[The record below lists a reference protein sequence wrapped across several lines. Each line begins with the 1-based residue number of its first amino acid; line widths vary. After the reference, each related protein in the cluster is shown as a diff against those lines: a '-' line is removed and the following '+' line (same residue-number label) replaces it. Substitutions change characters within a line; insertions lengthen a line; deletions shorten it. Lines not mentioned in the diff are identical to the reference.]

1 NCKNAGSRG
10 RKHVQA
16 LPFRHVG
23 VVPVAPRHAEV
34 AENEL
39 REERQVETDEDDD
52 RCKTPPRLGIKFAG
66 NLRPPIMN
74 SAEIPQ
80 NRTPNHHVVE
90 VCDDE
95 ISVVDVN
102 IETQCGKK
110 QPSKA
115 AHSEQ
120 ANKAE
125 GIKHRG

>member
-1 NCKNAGSRG
+1 MGI
-10 RKHVQA
+10 
-16 LPFRHVG
+16 
-23 VVPVAPRHAEV
+23 VPIASRHAEI

-39 REERQVETDEDDD
+39 REERQVETNEHDYRREAS
-52 RCKTPPRLGIKFAG
+52 PRLGIKFAG